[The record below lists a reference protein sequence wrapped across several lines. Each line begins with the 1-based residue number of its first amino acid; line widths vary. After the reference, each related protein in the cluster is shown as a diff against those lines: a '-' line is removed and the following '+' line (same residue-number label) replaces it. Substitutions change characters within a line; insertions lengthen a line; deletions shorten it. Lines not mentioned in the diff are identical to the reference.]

1 MFSRISVALARSD
14 AVTLHVDDLISVIR
28 DAYNPTPIVYSVE
41 NIYDVKSWLRPY
53 VATLKHHTNPHA
65 FRFKLNGKGEVE
77 MSYRPWAKS
86 NRPYWF
92 PKERPITILQQVPPR
107 KPSVLKLDFKKCS
120 TVEEIRASVEKLSV
134 RMTTGQRDWWTNMAD
149 LEASKRDQWESLT
162 PEEYSQAG
170 QSFDLLEFQFQDAD
184 QDPEEDV
191 EHGKR
196 NERLLQQ
203 LLAKKE
209 NQLSVKIVKK
219 ARLENGETSTP

>member
-14 AVTLHVDDLISVIR
+14 AVTLEDLISVIC
-28 DAYNPTPIVYSVE
+28 DAYNPTPIVCCVE

-53 VATLKHHTNPHA
+53 VATLKRHTNPHA

-86 NRPYWF
+86 NRKDWF
-92 PKERPITILQQVPPR
+92 PKEGPISILQQVPQR
-107 KPSVLKLDFKKCS
+107 KPSVLKPDFKKCS
-120 TVEEIRASVEKLSV
+120 TEEEIRASVEKLSV

-170 QSFDLLEFQFQDAD
+170 
-184 QDPEEDV
+184 
-191 EHGKR
+191 
-196 NERLLQQ
+196 
-203 LLAKKE
+203 
-209 NQLSVKIVKK
+209 
-219 ARLENGETSTP
+219 